1 MAEITRFTHD
11 DIVETHGDMYMYRN
25 LYNGLHELVF
35 PRAEDKVKRGEMMAR
50 IEHGGNQAAKLQTPY
65 IIANIS
71 KMIVDIPTLFINR
84 SIGKVVTTISEE
96 YEDMAEDERISEM
109 EEDYEVIKENQQKII
124 DEIVDNSNLTRW
136 HGMNIRQWQ
145 IDGGIVAV
153 PEIKNGKP
161 KLSFKERNVYYE
173 LDDGV
178 TYQLRYKIER
188 DKKNYVHVH
197 EEVEHENSV
206 EGSHKLYKVSAGN
219 KLELVEDEEV
229 IQEVIGID
237 RADRTYELKNR
248 NRTLFN
254 YLPYEPSF
262 ENQFGKSALSGQET
276 KQDEINWTLTRNAQI
291 FERNGKPRISVTKDV
306 MVQLQNAA
314 RQRFNDE
321 RKISHKD
328 LEITSIDEKGNS
340 IKIHQID
347 INAIGNIDY
356 VKDII
361 KLMLIETQTS
371 EKAVDFFEKANF
383 AESGTAKFYDLF
395 LSIMKSERLRD
406 EYVSFIRQSLE
417 ACLWLTNE
425 LRPENIIVERPDI
438 AQKEMLP
445 ITSQERRYMN
455 NSSYQAGTQ
464 SLEQTVRNNN
474 PEKSDA
480 WVERELE
487 ELESSTLGQDSTS
500 LLRGNMSLKNFNAN
514 EEVDKDED
522 EEYKRIERG

>member
-178 TYQLRYKIER
+178 TYQLR
-188 DKKNYVHVH
+188 
-197 EEVEHENSV
+197 
-206 EGSHKLYKVSAGN
+206 
-219 KLELVEDEEV
+219 
-229 IQEVIGID
+229 
-237 RADRTYELKNR
+237 
-248 NRTLFN
+248 
-254 YLPYEPSF
+254 
-262 ENQFGKSALSGQET
+262 
-276 KQDEINWTLTRNAQI
+276 
-291 FERNGKPRISVTKDV
+291 
-306 MVQLQNAA
+306 
-314 RQRFNDE
+314 
-321 RKISHKD
+321 
-328 LEITSIDEKGNS
+328 
-340 IKIHQID
+340 
-347 INAIGNIDY
+347 
-356 VKDII
+356 
-361 KLMLIETQTS
+361 
-371 EKAVDFFEKANF
+371 
-383 AESGTAKFYDLF
+383 
-395 LSIMKSERLRD
+395 
-406 EYVSFIRQSLE
+406 
-417 ACLWLTNE
+417 
-425 LRPENIIVERPDI
+425 
-438 AQKEMLP
+438 
-445 ITSQERRYMN
+445 
-455 NSSYQAGTQ
+455 
-464 SLEQTVRNNN
+464 
-474 PEKSDA
+474 
-480 WVERELE
+480 
-487 ELESSTLGQDSTS
+487 
-500 LLRGNMSLKNFNAN
+500 
-514 EEVDKDED
+514 
-522 EEYKRIERG
+522 